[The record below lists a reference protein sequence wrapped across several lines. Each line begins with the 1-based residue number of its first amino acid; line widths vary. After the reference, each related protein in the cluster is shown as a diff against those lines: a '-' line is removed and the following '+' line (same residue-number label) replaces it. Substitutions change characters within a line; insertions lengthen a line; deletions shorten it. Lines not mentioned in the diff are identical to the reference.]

1 MAEVEAA
8 QQQAGKEQSQAKK
21 STAKETRAL
30 VVVEQQL
37 EALFGEVETA
47 KAWAAE
53 AREAATLAS
62 ERAKDVDVAVIV
74 TAATASIS
82 ARLDE
87 LDRKAEDALQRA
99 NRALY
104 GVRGS
109 RQRTRPR
116 GRPPRVSAKT
126 VRWLWRLRFEEGLTY
141 REIAERATNRGLQ
154 TPSGGSIWTPQI
166 VHGVLRSK
174 RSRELASS

>member
-8 QQQAGKEQSQAKK
+8 AELQKEQPQAKK
-21 STAKETRAL
+21 STAKETKAL
-30 VVVEQQL
+30 VVVEQKLQ
-37 EALFGEVETA
+37 ALSGEVETA

-53 AREAATLAS
+53 AREAATLAY

-74 TAATASIS
+74 TAATASMS

-87 LDRKAEDALQRA
+87 LDRKAEEALQKA

-104 GVRGS
+104 GVRRS

-116 GRPPRVSAKT
+116 GRPPRVSART
-126 VRWLWRLRFEEGLTY
+126 VRWMWRLRFEEGLTY

-154 TPSGGSIWTPQI
+154 TPSGGSTWTPQI

-174 RSRELASS
+174 RSRELTSS